1 MDSLGLRLQQWL
13 IVYCMLGGIW
23 NCEGFIDPI
32 LSSRRNPTSSRHS
45 HQRWIVTTDNDDPTN
60 HDLTLGRRAFFA
72 TAMVQG
78 IVWPVFA
85 ETSLEEA
92 SLSVDVVPPSP
103 DARKLFNEARAYE
116 SQGNLI
122 TAQKLYDKVT
132 RIAPNFIYGWSNLG
146 NTQTAF
152 GDLTSAEQ
160 SYTKAIDLCAT
171 NLEQTPEGMLGP
183 KRCSEYYLL
192 LLNRGSL
199 RINNGRPKEGL
210 ADLQQSA
217 ILRARPD
224 AVVLQNLARAEEMN
238 GFYKEADRDYST
250 AIQMTANEVVP
261 FWLRSVLVKYQ
272 LGDVRAG
279 FDLLK
284 RVENR
289 FPQAPEV
296 RAAYAVFL
304 WSTGDTVA
312 ARQKF
317 LEVPDRAR
325 LKYVDNDYLK
335 NTVNWPPAMLSTLR
349 EITKAVGD
357 S

>member
-1 MDSLGLRLQQWL
+1 MLGAMWGCEGLVNPNHSPRPSLGFVVADSPET
-13 IVYCMLGGIW
+13 I
-23 NCEGFIDPI
+23 E
-32 LSSRRNPTSSRHS
+32 
-45 HQRWIVTTDNDDPTN
+45 
-60 HDLTLGRRAFFA
+60 DLTLGRRAFFA
-72 TAMVQG
+72 TTILQT
-78 IVWPVFA
+78 ITLPVFA
-85 ETSLEEA
+85 ETSLEA
-92 SLSVDVVPPSP
+92 APLVDVVPPSP

-152 GDLTSAEQ
+152 GDLTAAEQ
-160 SYTKAIDLCAT
+160 SYTKAIDLCDT
-171 NLEQTPEGMLGP
+171 NLQQTKDSEGMGFVGP
-183 KRCSEYYLL
+183 KRCSEYYML

-199 RINNGRPKEGL
+199 RINNGLPKDGL
-210 ADLQQSA
+210 KDLQQSA
-217 ILRARPD
+217 ILRGRPD

-238 GFYKEADRDYST
+238 GLYNEADRDYST

-261 FWLRSVLVKYQ
+261 FWLRSVVVKYQ

-304 WSTGDTVA
+304 WNTNDTVA
-312 ARQKF
+312 ARQKY
-317 LEVPDRAR
+317 LEIPDRAR
-325 LKYVDNDYLK
+325 LKYVDKDYLN
-335 NTVNWPPAMLSTLR
+335 NTINWPPAMMDTLR